1 MANLR
6 FIYIVVWLFYVGKLL
21 CLEITRDFS
30 TIKNNETFMSPK
42 IIILK

>member
-6 FIYIVVWLFYVGKLL
+6 SYIFCYLAVFMFGKLL

-30 TIKNNETFMSPK
+30 TIKK
-42 IIILK
+42 